1 MFAER
6 RMLKAVAVAA
16 FAVAAAVAPAVAEVA
31 APNLVG
37 SYAVTGT
44 DPVGKKYNRNASIT
58 LAPSG
63 ALELEWDNGR
73 LVGVGHLIG
82 DVLAVAF
89 AGAGR
94 AAILVLNVNSD
105 GSLSG
110 RWWLRTDPGTKGTET
125 WKKKK

>member
-1 MFAER
+1 
-6 RMLKAVAVAA
+6 MLKAVALAA
-16 FAVAAAVAPAVAEVA
+16 FVVAVAVAPAVAEVA
-31 APNLVG
+31 APSLVG

-44 DPVGKKYNRNASIT
+44 DPAGKKYTRSASIT

-63 ALELEWDNGR
+63 ALELEWDGNR

-82 DVLAVAF
+82 NVLAVAF
-89 AGAGR
+89 SGAGR
-94 AAILVLNVNSD
+94 AAIMVLNVNTD

-110 RWWLRTDPGTKGTET
+110 KWWLRTDPGSKGTES